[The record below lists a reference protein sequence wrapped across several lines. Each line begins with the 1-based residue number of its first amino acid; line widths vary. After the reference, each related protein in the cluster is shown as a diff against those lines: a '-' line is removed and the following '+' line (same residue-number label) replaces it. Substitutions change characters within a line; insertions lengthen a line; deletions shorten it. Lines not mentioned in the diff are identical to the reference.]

1 MLSCTVTELFFFLI
15 FSCFWQQEKNLMEE
29 IARLNNE
36 IHGRDENIKSR
47 RTNITTLESQTAMLR
62 KGSNDYKVKRDE
74 LQDERKFVYLV
85 YLFFMC
91 INVFFFWM
99 KKSH

>member
-1 MLSCTVTELFFFLI
+1 
-15 FSCFWQQEKNLMEE
+15 MEE

-47 RTNITTLESQTAMLR
+47 RTNIMTLESRIAMLC

-74 LQDERKFVYLV
+74 LQDEMKFVYLV
-85 YLFFMC
+85 
-91 INVFFFWM
+91 FFFIFNVYKCFFLDG
-99 KKSH
+99 KKS